1 MQQYFSGNPL
11 DRAEAQRRD
20 AAWLEDVKRDPAS
33 RYLALHNLQIAVQR
47 PAGGEPHLFWTTP
60 EILDRLGWDAPE
72 PVLLG
77 IDSGVAHFAIDTS
90 DSDPSTLGLDSDTGF
105 EDARAI
111 AGELPIPETGII
123 AQSKAQIDW
132 HTRYRYCGRCGSE
145 TVPERG
151 GQQRR
156 CRSCNGEHFPRTDPV
171 IIVIVH
177 EGDRCLLG
185 QSRLWGIRG
194 SFYSCLSGF
203 MDHGESIEEA
213 VAREVQEE
221 AGITLKDVF
230 YHASQPWPF
239 PSSLMIGCHATPRT
253 TEINFD
259 AEEMNDVRWFERDEV
274 LAAVSGRRQGL
285 AVPGKIAIGG
295 DLIRTWAEGGFD

>member
-11 DRAEAQRRD
+11 DRGEVQRRD
-20 AAWLEDVKRDPAS
+20 STWLESAKKDPAS
-33 RYLALHNLQIAVQR
+33 KYLALHSLQIAVQR
-47 PAGGEPHLFWTTP
+47 PAGGEPHLSWTSP
-60 EILDRLGWDAPE
+60 DILDHLGWDAPE

-77 IDSGVAHFAIDTS
+77 IGDGVAHFAIDTS
-90 DSDPSTLGLDSDTGF
+90 ASDPATLGLEPNTGF

-111 AGELPIPETGII
+111 AAELPIAETGII

-132 HTRYRYCGRCGSE
+132 HTRHQYCGRCGGE
-145 TVPERG
+145 TQPERG

-156 CRSCNGEHFPRTDPV
+156 CRSCNAEHFPRTDPV
-171 IIVIVH
+171 IIVVIH
-177 EGDRCLLG
+177 DGDRCLLG

-213 VAREVQEE
+213 VMREVQEE
-221 AGITLKDVF
+221 AGISLKDVH

-239 PSSLMIGCHATPRT
+239 PSSLMIGCHAIPLT

-259 AEEMNDVRWFERDEV
+259 AEEMNDVRWFDRDEI
-274 LAAVSGRRQGL
+274 LTAIAGRHQSL